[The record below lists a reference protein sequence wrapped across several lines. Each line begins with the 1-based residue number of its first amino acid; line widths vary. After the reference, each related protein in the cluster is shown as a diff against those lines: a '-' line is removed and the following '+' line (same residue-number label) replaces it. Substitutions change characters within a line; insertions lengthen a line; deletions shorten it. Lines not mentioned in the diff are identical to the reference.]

1 MALTPA
7 EQKKIKK
14 IKKALATNQKKLA
27 AMRVKGADNFAKIA
41 VKYNLWQLDEETVKF
56 ELKALA
62 EKYKTT

>member
-14 IKKALATNQKKLA
+14 IKKDLATNQKKLA
-27 AMRVKGADNFAKIA
+27 AMRAKGADNFTKIA
-41 VKYNLWQLDEETVKF
+41 LKYALWQLDEETVKF